1 MAIYAIKW
9 EEEILVTSQ
18 NKDSLIWYTFIEKE
32 INELDKINQDFENK
46 IKEYNSK
53 YPQAEQ
59 DRFADKLIKAEKVL
73 LWEEDYYITTI
84 AESLWITAIEFAQLI
99 KDKATAFEQF
109 YTQCEIERDEAITNL
124 TV

>member
-9 EEEILVTSQ
+9 EEQILVTSQ
-18 NKDSLIWYTFIEKE
+18 NKDNLIWYTFIEKDLND
-32 INELDKINQDFENK
+32 IDKINLDFENK

-53 YPQAEQ
+53 YTEEEEK
-59 DRFADKLIKAEKVL
+59 RFADKLRKAEKVL
-73 LWEEDYYITTI
+73 QWEEDYYIITR
-84 AESLWITAIEFAQLI
+84 AESLWITALEFAQLI

-109 YTQCEIERDEAITNL
+109 YTQCEIERDEAISNL